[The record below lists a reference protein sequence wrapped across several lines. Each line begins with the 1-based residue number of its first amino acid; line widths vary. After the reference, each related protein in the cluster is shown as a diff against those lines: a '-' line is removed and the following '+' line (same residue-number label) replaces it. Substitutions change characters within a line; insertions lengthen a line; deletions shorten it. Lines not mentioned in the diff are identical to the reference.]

1 MNEPLP
7 EPLWVRALLSPEM
20 SAVEYRVWSYLAW
33 RQGANGSAWPSQP
46 TIAGALGLTVQG
58 VRGITRRLARKG
70 WLRVHAAGAVGRGHS
85 VRYEVTAPT
94 KKVNGDIPLKPR
106 EKVNNGTPFEPEKVN
121 GDAPKRST
129 GVDPN
134 TIQITP
140 TEVLTTRT
148 HARDGIA
155 FDRSEG
161 RFTGLNGE
169 LAQWEQTYRDIDVPA
184 EVAKAEQWARANP
197 HRAKRNWQRFIVNW
211 LGRATKDQRNGK
223 RRNASRPSFADQ
235 VSSIGERIEV

>member
-1 MNEPLP
+1 MGESSRPI
-7 EPLWVRALLSPEM
+7 WVEALLSPEM
-20 SAVEYRVWSYLAW
+20 SAVEYRVWSYLSW
-33 RQGANGSAWPSQP
+33 RQGGNGSAWPSQQ
-46 TIAGALGLTVQG
+46 TIARALGLSVQG

-70 WLRVHAAGAVGRGHS
+70 WLAVHAAGAVGRGHS
-85 VRYEVTAPT
+85 LCYEVTAPIE
-94 KKVNGDIPLKPR
+94 KVNGDIPLKPT
-106 EKVNNGTPFEPEKVN
+106 EKVNGGTPFEPEKVN

-169 LAQWEQTYRDIDVPA
+169 VDKWQRTYRGIDVPA
-184 EVAKAEQWARANP
+184 EIQRAEAWVTANP
-197 HRAKRNWQRFIVNW
+197 RKVKRNWERFLTNW
-211 LGRATKDQRNGK
+211 LSKEDKDARNARQRNGH
-223 RRNASRPSFADQ
+223 RPSFAAQ
-235 VSSIGERIEV
+235 VSAVGERIEV